1 MCCDVTVCVTGD
13 SRSRSVSRS
22 PVWCC
27 LVTRPVSLQDSV
39 MPSQEPAVDDKSD
52 DVDLPSEESDGSRA
66 AAPTPRTLSR
76 SSSLPSQGL

>member
-1 MCCDVTVCVTGD
+1 MCCDVTVYVTGE
-13 SRSRSVSRS
+13 SRSCSVSRS

-76 SSSLPSQGL
+76 SSSLPQSL